1 MLYPNGLINDD
12 DIYLAIYVNDDVNM
26 QKKRNM
32 KNEIV

>member
-1 MLYPNGLINDD
+1 MLYPNGFINDD